1 MSIWPHKQSIDMP
14 HILTKTIIWPQ
25 TSWILTRAQW
35 RMLVYYEFRSSIQVR
50 FFFKNISKIYFST
63 NNKQLVMLRI
73 FYIFKKVLTS
83 IKMLNEILRHKRT
96 HLNFQCCL
104 LPVTYL
110 LCASWHLRPPQS
122 FFNFLCWLQQSLPH
136 PVTAIPHRSSLF
148 LLSFARSS

>member
-1 MSIWPHKQSIDMP
+1 
-14 HILTKTIIWPQ
+14 
-25 TSWILTRAQW
+25 
-35 RMLVYYEFRSSIQVR
+35 MLVYYEFRSSIQVR

-96 HLNFQCCL
+96 HLNFQCFL

-110 LCASWHLRPPQS
+110 LCASWHTRLPKSS
-122 FFNFLCWLQQSLPH
+122 FKFLCWLQQSLPH
-136 PVTAIPHRSSLF
+136 PIIAIPHRSSLSLSTVLCLVVLDLPLFF
-148 LLSFARSS
+148 LPSCVHDRATLVLLLFSVLS